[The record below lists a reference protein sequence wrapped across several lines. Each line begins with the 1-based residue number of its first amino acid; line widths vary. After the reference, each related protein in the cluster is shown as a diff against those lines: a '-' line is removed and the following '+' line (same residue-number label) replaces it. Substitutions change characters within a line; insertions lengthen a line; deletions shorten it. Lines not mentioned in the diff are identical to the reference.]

1 MKISLPGLKLRPS
14 RFESL
19 MEDLNENRS
28 NNMEYLTPLGF
39 FFQNRI
45 LQPNFRK
52 ISDAVDNFFQFDK

>member
-39 FFQNRI
+39 FSKSYFAAEFQENREI
-45 LQPNFRK
+45 
-52 ISDAVDNFFQFDK
+52 VDNFFQFDK